1 MMFEH
6 LINSNGLQD
15 IMKHY
20 GLIPEEDIL
29 FIKEQ
34 ITGPPPSPIKDSS
47 KVSLCTIWFE
57 LTGSFHQV
65 FSWFLQIFIWRGDIL
80 LF

>member
-6 LINSNGLQD
+6 LINSNRLRD
-15 IMKHY
+15 VMKYY

-34 ITGPPPSPIKDSS
+34 ITGPPESPIKDSS
-47 KVSLCTIWFE
+47 KVSLYT
-57 LTGSFHQV
+57 T
-65 FSWFLQIFIWRGDIL
+65 
-80 LF
+80 